1 MKIALKYVKKNEH
14 GIIPYYYDDGSL
26 KGVRIRGVKHGY
38 MFLLKY
44 FSEESKQF
52 LLTKFKR

>member
-1 MKIALKYVKKNEH
+1 MRIALKYVKKNEH
-14 GIIPYYYDDGSL
+14 GIVPYYYDDGSL
-26 KGVRIRGVKHGY
+26 KGVSIRGATHGY

-52 LLTKFKR
+52 LLTKFT